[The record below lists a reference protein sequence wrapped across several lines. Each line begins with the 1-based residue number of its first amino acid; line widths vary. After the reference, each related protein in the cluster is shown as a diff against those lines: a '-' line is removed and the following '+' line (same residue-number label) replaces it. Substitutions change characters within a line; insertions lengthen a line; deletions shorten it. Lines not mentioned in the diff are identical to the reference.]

1 MKITGIIPA
10 RLGSSRLPEKVLAD
24 IGGKSMIQRVY
35 EQTKQAQNL
44 DEVCIVTDSERV
56 FDHCKAFCKTVAMSS
71 LNHQSG
77 TDRCAELASAL
88 DTDWVINIQ
97 GDEPFIS
104 PVQIDQL
111 AEFILQNP
119 EIQIATQYQKIKS
132 SEELFNP
139 SVVKLVKASDHKVL
153 YFSRS
158 AIPFVRNSEPS
169 QWLSKHE
176 YYRHVGMYAY
186 RKNTLLEIS
195 QLKSSP
201 LELSESLEQL
211 RWLENS
217 FSIFACETSESN
229 FGIDTI
235 EDLEKARD
243 FSKNL

>member
-1 MKITGIIPA
+1 MKIIGIIPA

-35 EQTKQAQNL
+35 EQTKLAQNL
-44 DEVCIVTDSERV
+44 DEVWIATDSERV
-56 FDHCKAFCKTVAMSS
+56 FDHCKAFCTTVAMSS
-71 LNHQSG
+71 LSHQSG

-97 GDEPFIS
+97 GDEPFII

-139 SVVKLVKASDHKVL
+139 SVVKLVKASDHRVL

-158 AIPFVRNSEPS
+158 AIPYVRNSEPS
-169 QWLSKHE
+169 QWFSTHE

-201 LELSESLEQL
+201 LELVESLEQL

-243 FSKNL
+243 YSKNL